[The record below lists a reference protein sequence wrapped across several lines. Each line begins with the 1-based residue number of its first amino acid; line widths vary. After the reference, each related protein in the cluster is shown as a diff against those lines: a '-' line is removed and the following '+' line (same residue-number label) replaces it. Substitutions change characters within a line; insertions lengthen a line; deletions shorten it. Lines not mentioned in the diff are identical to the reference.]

1 MISVDASYLHE
12 LDFDYKLDALIEVLE
27 QIVADFNFNLGD
39 VAIVFGSDDWLLS
52 FNQSFLSHD
61 YFTDIITFDYSTA
74 DLISGDLL
82 ISVDRVIDNA
92 SLLNV
97 PRETELC
104 RVCIHGML
112 HLVGFND
119 STEKEKMKMRQK
131 EDEYLSLLP
140 N

>member
-1 MISVDASYLHE
+1 MISVDASYLLE
-12 LDFDYKLDALIEVLE
+12 LDLDYKHDALLDVLE
-27 QIVADFNFNLGD
+27 RIVADFNFDLGD
-39 VAIVFGSDDWLLS
+39 VTIVFGSDDWLLS
-52 FNQSFLSHD
+52 YNQSFLNHD
-61 YFTDIITFDYSTA
+61 YFTDIITFDYSSA
-74 DLISGDLL
+74 NLISGDLL

-104 RVCIHGML
+104 RVCIHGIL
-112 HLVGFND
+112 HLVGLND